1 MAIIFLLYRFLLS
14 VSYQQFTCVVWEYIG
29 CSSDFE
35 DGQYMGFE
43 EEDEEG
49 QDTNENGKDDLEVGL
64 FQILVSEVPLVLLFF
79 C

>member
-1 MAIIFLLYRFLLS
+1 MGVPATS
-14 VSYQQFTCVVWEYIG
+14 KMG
-29 CSSDFE
+29 N
-35 DGQYMGFE
+35 MGFE

-49 QDTNENGKDDLEVGL
+49 QDTNESGKDDLEVGL

>member
-1 MAIIFLLYRFLLS
+1 M
-14 VSYQQFTCVVWEYIG
+14 G
-29 CSSDFE
+29 N
-35 DGQYMGFE
+35 MGFE

-49 QDTNENGKDDLEVGL
+49 QDTNESGKDDLEVGL